1 MRISDWSSD
10 VCSSDLDPRRPPP
23 PAPIRAP
30 ALAPEFDQIG
40 VFLRNARPIP
50 GLLWRDRIHA
60 HLHLLDL
67 APHLPRRHVK
77 YDFVAVRPIFQRD
90 ADAFIPP
97 GAIGARYRGQ
107 LHTSIVFRLP
117 ARGPSAPDT
126 ALFAQF
132 WTATP

>member
-67 APHLPRRHVK
+67 APHLPLRPVK
-77 YDFVAVRPIFQRD
+77 YDFEAVRTILQRHVD
-90 ADAFIPP
+90 EFIAPV
-97 GAIGARYRGQ
+97 ALGAREGEQLPVALEFGVQIGRAWCGGRGCRD
-107 LHTSIVFRLP
+107 V
-117 ARGPSAPDT
+117 
-126 ALFAQF
+126 
-132 WTATP
+132 

>member
-67 APHLPRRHVK
+67 APHLPLRPVK
-77 YDFVAVRPIFQRD
+77 YDFKAVRTILKRHVDEFIAPVAIVASVVATLPVWQ
-90 ADAFIPP
+90 AF
-97 GAIGARYRGQ
+97 G
-107 LHTSIVFRLP
+107 VP
-117 ARGPSAPDT
+117 ARKSELSVGKRGVSSLRT
-126 ALFAQF
+126 
-132 WTATP
+132 W